1 MRDREK
7 MRVRGNESVW
17 ERERV
22 FVCEREK
29 ESETV
34 TQREREREEEVASS
48 RFRDIE
54 R

>member
-34 TQREREREEEVASS
+34 TQREREEEVASS